1 MTSSTPSF
9 LIRILTHTAEGQ
21 PYEEPQWAL
30 LGDEDIDFLFA
41 ACNGTI
47 FLGQQDPGHYLLDI
61 ADLDITPN
69 ICRAYL
75 TAKDQYNTLVA
86 EWEIGLGEFERTF
99 VIKEMAKYKRVMEDA
114 QAILSECVETLSEDH
129 VPLIAI
135 TL

>member
-9 LIRILTHTAEGQ
+9 LIRIVTHTAEGQ

-30 LGDEDIDFLFA
+30 LGDENIDFLFV

-61 ADLDITPN
+61 ADLDITPEV
-69 ICRAYL
+69 CQAYL

-86 EWEIGLGEFERTF
+86 EWEMGLDEFERTF
-99 VIKEMAKYKRVMEDA
+99 VSKEMAKHRRVMEETY
-114 QAILSECVETLSEDH
+114 AILSECVETLSEDH
-129 VPLIAI
+129 VPLFPI